1 MIKSCKRNIV
11 FVKFAGSNAFEMV
24 VKDIRNMFP
33 ALSRKIYGKDLVYFD
48 NAATSQRPQTVIDK
62 WNEITAVSNANIH
75 RAVHRLADEATQ
87 AYEAA
92 RDAVKSFL
100 NAEHREE
107 IIFTGGTTASVNLV
121 AFSFG
126 EAFVNE
132 GDEVVVTEA
141 EHHSNIVPW
150 QMMCQRKKAVLKV
163 IPVDDEGHLALDD
176 LDRILNDRIRI
187 VAVTHIS
194 NVLGIINPVKQ
205 IISKCH
211 EKDIPVLVDGAQGA
225 VHCNIDVRDMDCDFY
240 VFSGHKLYAA
250 TGTGVLYGKKK
261 WLESMPPYMGG
272 GEMVGT
278 VRFSGTTYA
287 PLPMKFE
294 AGTQNFASAATL
306 KPALE
311 FINLLNNKELIQNN
325 NKIRDYL
332 LDRFL
337 SDKRIKIYGVP
348 RGTNDEKIPLF
359 SFTVEG
365 VHHEDL
371 ALILD
376 KMGVAVRSGQMC
388 AEPLMDRFGVTGML
402 RISLAPYNTMDEAVY
417 FMECLNKAIS
427 MLI

>member
-1 MIKSCKRNIV
+1 
-11 FVKFAGSNAFEMV
+11 MV

-176 LDRILNDRIRI
+176 LDRILNGRTRI

-325 NKIRDYL
+325 NEIRDYL

-402 RISLAPYNTMDEAVY
+402 RVSLAPYNTMDEAVY